1 MNRNYRIS
9 VWKFLKTNTV
19 HTLLETPGVQGR
31 FTGSRHW
38 RMSTSTE
45 FRSAPFFLT
54 SHFLLFILFF
64 SFHSFFSLFFF
75 LEYYPEIV
83 VCFPFFFRLFTSSVI
98 EGDLFDNI
106 SPAVCRTH
114 ILLRLVCS
122 GGIALILSLTGVIG
136 IWWWV
141 GQNRTQPLLFG
152 LLILPAWD
160 IIDPAVSDRK
170 WIDCG
175 PLTLHIGCFYPNE
188 CYDFVRIYDFLY
200 PQWSLCTLFQLF

>member
-1 MNRNYRIS
+1 MFLNLSIQIILIRIKLKYRS
-9 VWKFLKTNTV
+9 VN
-19 HTLLETPGVQGR
+19 
-31 FTGSRHW
+31 
-38 RMSTSTE
+38 STSGLADVPDNNTLGTFE
-45 FRSAPFFLT
+45 T
-54 SHFLLFILFF
+54 IL
-64 SFHSFFSLFFF
+64 H
-75 LEYYPEIV
+75 
-83 VCFPFFFRLFTSSVI
+83 
-98 EGDLFDNI
+98 I

-114 ILLRLVCS
+114 ILLRLVCSS

-175 PLTLHIGCFYPNE
+175 PLTLHIGCFHWTRGYKKL
-188 CYDFVRIYDFLY
+188 ISIGLFLAY
-200 PQWSLCTLFQLF
+200 AIAFLQILSKF